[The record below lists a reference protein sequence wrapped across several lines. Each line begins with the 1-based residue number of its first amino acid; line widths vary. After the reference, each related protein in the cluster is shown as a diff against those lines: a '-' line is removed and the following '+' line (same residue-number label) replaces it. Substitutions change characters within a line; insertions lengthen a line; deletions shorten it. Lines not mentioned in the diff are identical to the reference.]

1 MDATTS
7 TIAHGSAGLTKA
19 KVHSAFETLGGN
31 DVPDDGNRFWCV
43 GHKQWTDLMDIEE
56 FSSADYVGADGLPY
70 QGGMIAK
77 RWHGFMFFA
86 FSGLDVAANVFKTF
100 CYHTTA
106 MGHGIGAD
114 VAQDISWDGR
124 KQAHLV
130 VNYMSQ
136 GSILVDANGIIEVSC
151 ENA

>member
-1 MDATTS
+1 
-7 TIAHGSAGLTKA
+7 
-19 KVHSAFETLGGN
+19 
-31 DVPDDGNRFWCV
+31 
-43 GHKQWTDLMDIEE
+43 
-56 FSSADYVGADGLPY
+56 
-70 QGGMIAK
+70 
-77 RWHGFMFFA
+77 
-86 FSGLDVAANVFKTF
+86 
-100 CYHTTA
+100 